1 MKKIAVFA
9 SGFGSNF
16 QAIIEAVKQQ
26 TLKADIA
33 LLVSDNPSCKA
44 VERASA
50 AGIDAFTFCAKDY
63 AGKAAYEQAVLAELQ
78 RRQVDY
84 IVLAGYM
91 RIIGKTLLEAYP
103 MRIINLHPALL
114 PSFPGAHG
122 IADAYNYGVKVFGIT
137 IHFVDEGVDTG
148 KIINQFAF
156 HAEPDD
162 TLETVE
168 TKIHQLEHKYFP
180 LVINDVL
187 VSSEQGT
194 VNRE

>member
-16 QAIIEAVKQQ
+16 QALIEAVKQQ
-26 TLKADIA
+26 TLNADIV

-44 VERASA
+44 VERANA

-78 RRQVDY
+78 KRQVEY

-91 RIIGKTLLEAYP
+91 RIIGKTLLEAFP

-122 IADAYNYGVKVFGIT
+122 IADAYHYGVKVFGIT
-137 IHFVDEGVDTG
+137 IHFVDEGIDTG

-156 HAEPDD
+156 HAEEND
-162 TLETVE
+162 TLETIE
-168 TKIHQLEHKYFP
+168 TKIHQLEHQHYPETVDKT
-180 LVINDVL
+180 IN
-187 VSSEQGT
+187 
-194 VNRE
+194 R

>member
-26 TLKADIA
+26 TLKAEIA
-33 LLVSDNPSCKA
+33 LLVSDNPSSKA
-44 VERASA
+44 VERANA

-63 AGKAAYEQAVLAELQ
+63 AGKVAYEQVVLNELKA
-78 RRQVDY
+78 RQVDY

-122 IADAYNYGVKVFGIT
+122 IADAFHYGVKVFGIT
-137 IHFVDEGVDTG
+137 VHYVDEGVDTG

-168 TKIHQLEHKYFP
+168 AKIHQLEHKYFP

-187 VSSEQGT
+187 ASGL
-194 VNRE
+194 

>member
-9 SGFGSNF
+9 SGFGSNL

-26 TLKADIA
+26 TLNADIA
-33 LLVSDNPSCKA
+33 LLVSDNPSSKA
-44 VERASA
+44 VERANA

-78 RRQVDY
+78 ARKVDY

-91 RIIGKTLLEAYP
+91 RIIGPTLLEAFP

-122 IADAYNYGVKVFGIT
+122 IADAYHYGVKVFGIT

-148 KIINQFAF
+148 KIIDQFAF
-156 HAEPDD
+156 HAKDDD
-162 TLETVE
+162 TLETIE
-168 TKIHQLEHKYFP
+168 TKIHQLEHQYFP
-180 LVINDVL
+180 LTINEVIN
-187 VSSEQGT
+187 
-194 VNRE
+194 R

>member
-16 QAIIEAVKQQ
+16 QAIIEAVRQQ
-26 TLKADIA
+26 TLNADIA
-33 LLVSDNPSCKA
+33 LLVSDNPSSKA
-44 VERASA
+44 VERANA

-63 AGKAAYEQAVLAELQ
+63 AGKVAYEQAVLAELKA
-78 RRQVDY
+78 RQVDY

-137 IHFVDEGVDTG
+137 IHFVDEGIDTG

-156 HAEPDD
+156 HAEEND
-162 TLETVE
+162 TLETIE
-168 TKIHQLEHKYFP
+168 TKIHQLEHQYFP
-180 LVINDVL
+180 MTINEVIN
-187 VSSEQGT
+187 
-194 VNRE
+194 R

>member
-26 TLKADIA
+26 TLNADIA
-33 LLVSDNPSCKA
+33 LLVSDNPSSKA
-44 VERASA
+44 VERANA

-78 RRQVDY
+78 KRQVEY

-91 RIIGKTLLEAYP
+91 RIIGPTLLEAFP

-156 HAEPDD
+156 HAEDDD
-162 TLETVE
+162 TLETIE
-168 TKIHQLEHKYFP
+168 TKIHQLEHQHYPETVDKT
-180 LVINDVL
+180 IN
-187 VSSEQGT
+187 
-194 VNRE
+194 R

>member
-26 TLKADIA
+26 TLNADIA
-33 LLVSDNPSCKA
+33 LLVSDNPSSKA
-44 VERASA
+44 VERANA

-63 AGKAAYEQAVLAELQ
+63 AGKVAYEQAVLAELK
-78 RRQVDY
+78 RRDVDF

-103 MRIINLHPALL
+103 MRILNLHPALL

-156 HAEPDD
+156 HATDDD
-162 TLETVE
+162 TLETIE
-168 TKIHQLEHKYFP
+168 TKIHQLEHQYFP
-180 LVINDVL
+180 LTINEVIN
-187 VSSEQGT
+187 
-194 VNRE
+194 R

>member
-26 TLKADIA
+26 TLNADIT
-33 LLVSDNPSCKA
+33 LLVSDNPSSKA
-44 VERASA
+44 VERANA

-63 AGKAAYEQAVLAELQ
+63 AGKVAYEQAVLAELK
-78 RRQVDY
+78 RRDVDF

-156 HAEPDD
+156 HATDDD
-162 TLETVE
+162 TLETIE
-168 TKIHQLEHKYFP
+168 TKIHQLEHQYFP
-180 LVINDVL
+180 LTINEVIN
-187 VSSEQGT
+187 
-194 VNRE
+194 R

>member
-16 QAIIEAVKQQ
+16 QALIEAVKQQ
-26 TLKADIA
+26 TLNADIV
-33 LLVSDNPSCKA
+33 LLVSDNPSSKA
-44 VERASA
+44 VERANA
-50 AGIDAFTFCAKDY
+50 ADIDAFTFCAKDY

-78 RRQVDY
+78 KRQVEY

-91 RIIGKTLLEAYP
+91 RIIGKTLLEAFP

-122 IADAYNYGVKVFGIT
+122 IADAYHYGVKVFGIT
-137 IHFVDEGVDTG
+137 IHFVDEGIDTG

-156 HAEPDD
+156 HAEEND
-162 TLETVE
+162 TLETIE
-168 TKIHQLEHKYFP
+168 TKIHQLEHQHYPETVDKT
-180 LVINDVL
+180 IN
-187 VSSEQGT
+187 
-194 VNRE
+194 R

>member
-16 QAIIEAVKQQ
+16 QALIEAVKQQ
-26 TLKADIA
+26 TLNADIV
-33 LLVSDNPSCKA
+33 LLVSDNPSSKA
-44 VERASA
+44 VERANA
-50 AGIDAFTFCAKDY
+50 VGIDAFTFCAKDY

-78 RRQVDY
+78 KRQVEY

-91 RIIGKTLLEAYP
+91 RIIGKTLLEAFP

-122 IADAYNYGVKVFGIT
+122 IADAYHYGVKVFGIT
-137 IHFVDEGVDTG
+137 IHFVDEGIDTG

-156 HAEPDD
+156 HAEEND
-162 TLETVE
+162 TLETIE
-168 TKIHQLEHKYFP
+168 TKIHQLEHQHYPETVDKT
-180 LVINDVL
+180 IN
-187 VSSEQGT
+187 
-194 VNRE
+194 R

>member
-1 MKKIAVFA
+1 MKRIAVFA

-50 AGIDAFTFCAKDY
+50 AGIDAFTFSAKDY
-63 AGKAAYEQAVLAELQ
+63 PNKAAYEQAVLTEL
-78 RRQVDY
+78 RNRQVEY

-156 HAEPDD
+156 HVEPDD

-168 TKIHQLEHKYFP
+168 TKIHQLEHRYYP
-180 LVINDVL
+180 EVVDSVVNGLV
-187 VSSEQGT
+187 
-194 VNRE
+194 

>member
-16 QAIIEAVKQQ
+16 QAIIEAVKEGK
-26 TLKADIA
+26 LKADIA

-50 AGIDAFTFCAKDY
+50 AGIDAFTFCSKEY
-63 AGKAAYEQAVLAELQ
+63 AGKAAYEQAVLTEL
-78 RRQVDY
+78 RKRQVEY

-91 RIIGKTLLEAYP
+91 RIIGPTLLEAYP

-122 IADAYNYGVKVFGIT
+122 IADAFNYGVKVFGIT
-137 IHFVDEGVDTG
+137 IHFVDAGVDTG
-148 KIINQFAF
+148 QIINQFAF

-168 TKIHQLEHKYFP
+168 TKIHQLEHRYFP
-180 LVINDVL
+180 LVINEVL
-187 VSSEQGT
+187 G
-194 VNRE
+194 NRQ

>member
-16 QAIIEAVKQQ
+16 QAIIEAVESRK
-26 TLKADIA
+26 LNAEIA
-33 LLVSDNPSCKA
+33 LLVSDKPSCKA

-63 AGKAAYEQAVLAELQ
+63 AGKAAYEQAVLTEL
-78 RRQVDY
+78 RKRQVEY
-84 IVLAGYM
+84 IVLAGY
-91 RIIGKTLLEAYP
+91 

-122 IADAYNYGVKVFGIT
+122 IADAYHYGVKVFGIT

-156 HAEPDD
+156 HSEEND
-162 TLETVE
+162 TLETIE
-168 TKIHQLEHKYFP
+168 TKIHQLEHQHYPATVDK
-180 LVINDVL
+180 VIN
-187 VSSEQGT
+187 
-194 VNRE
+194 R

>member
-26 TLKADIA
+26 TLNADIA
-33 LLVSDNPSCKA
+33 LLVSDNPSSKA

-63 AGKAAYEQAVLAELQ
+63 AGKAAYEQAILAELKA
-78 RRQVDY
+78 RQVDY

-156 HAEPDD
+156 HAEDND
-162 TLETVE
+162 TLETIE
-168 TKIHQLEHKYFP
+168 TKIHQLEHQYFP
-180 LVINDVL
+180 LTINEVIN
-187 VSSEQGT
+187 
-194 VNRE
+194 R

>member
-16 QAIIEAVKQQ
+16 QAIIEAVNQKV
-26 TLKADIA
+26 LNADIA

-50 AGIDAFTFCAKDY
+50 HGIDAFTFCAKDY
-63 AGKAAYEQAVLAELQ
+63 AGKAAYEQAILTELKN
-78 RRQVDY
+78 RQIDY

-148 KIINQFAF
+148 KIIDQFSF
-156 HAEPDD
+156 HIEEGD

-168 TKIHQLEHKYFP
+168 TKIHQLEHRHFP
-180 LVINDVL
+180 ETINKVINKL
-187 VSSEQGT
+187 
-194 VNRE
+194 

>member
-16 QAIIEAVKQQ
+16 QAIIEAVKKQ
-26 TLKADIA
+26 TLNADIT
-33 LLVSDNPSCKA
+33 LLVSDNPSSKA
-44 VERASA
+44 VERANA

-63 AGKAAYEQAVLAELQ
+63 AGKAAYEQAVLAELK
-78 RRQVDY
+78 RRDVDF

-156 HAEPDD
+156 HATDDD
-162 TLETVE
+162 TLETIE
-168 TKIHQLEHKYFP
+168 TKIHQLEHQYFP
-180 LVINDVL
+180 LTINEVIN
-187 VSSEQGT
+187 
-194 VNRE
+194 R

>member
-26 TLKADIA
+26 TLNAEIA

-50 AGIDAFTFCAKDY
+50 AGIDAFTFCARDY
-63 AGKAAYEQAVLAELQ
+63 ENKAAYEQAVLAEL
-78 RRQVDY
+78 RERQIDY

-91 RIIGKTLLEAYP
+91 RIIGLTLLEAYP

-122 IADAYNYGVKVFGIT
+122 IADAYHYGYSDGNSDCDT
-137 IHFVDEGVDTG
+137 DRNPDRYTHGNADTDEYAKAYGNADNKADTDEYR
-148 KIINQFAF
+148 KSLA
-156 HAEPDD
+156 
-162 TLETVE
+162 
-168 TKIHQLEHKYFP
+168 
-180 LVINDVL
+180 
-187 VSSEQGT
+187 
-194 VNRE
+194 